1 MDVLM
6 CGGGAVQSG
15 VMWASLA
22 PSMAIPTL
30 NKARSSM
37 LSHDAAILFKSVRP
51 KFSLREGE
59 ITI

>member
-15 VMWASLA
+15 GNVSITGAVDGIL
-22 PSMAIPTL
+22 TL
-30 NKARSSM
+30 KKATSSM
-37 LSHDAAILFKSVRP
+37 LSHDAAILSKSMRRR
-51 KFSLREGE
+51 FSLREGE